1 MDGMVGWI
9 DGYTTGEGERERER
23 ERERDSSFVNEFA
36 CESVPF

>member
-9 DGYTTGEGERERER
+9 DRYTTGEGERERER